1 MNELN
6 NLKARVEGLGIDIES
21 AVDMLQLIEEDLNS
35 NFFHESVE
43 RQYRVR
49 AGITVS
55 AIRVLSDYL
64 TGLSKEASTLAN
76 GTPEA

>member
-1 MNELN
+1 MNDIFK
-6 NLKARVEGLGIDIES
+6 LKARVEGLSIEIEN
-21 AVDMLQLIEEDLNS
+21 AADLAQLIEEDLNS

-64 TGLSKEASTLAN
+64 TGLSKEASHLAN

>member
-1 MNELN
+1 MNDIIK
-6 NLKARVEGLGIDIES
+6 LKARVEGLSIEIES
-21 AVDMLQLIEEDLNS
+21 AVDMLQLIEEDVNS

-43 RQYRVR
+43 SHYRAR

-64 TGLSKEASTLAN
+64 TGLSKEAQHLSD
-76 GTPEA
+76 GTPET